1 MAGSIYRRLTG
12 RARSLGGYSQL
23 WIAPTHILLLR
34 STRFREHY
42 ARFALADIQAV
53 VITELPSRMPLQTA
67 LGAVAALWMFGSTLV
82 SFGFA
87 KGFFLVT
94 GGIALAFAIADIA
107 RGPRCRC
114 FLHTAVSREP
124 LTPVGRMR
132 VARKFLAQLQP
143 AIEAVQGSVAMEH
156 IQELEDRSSSQ
167 SLGGPSA
174 APLDQPPEIAQ
185 SPGYLPEIVF
195 AMFLINAAL
204 ILAGMLFRNAQVINV
219 LPTTLFSEVLLV
231 VVALFRRGSRD
242 PRRYIYVLMLVALLG
257 IGWDLVLLA
266 QSFGR
271 LIMAAAESQRG
282 QPTPLMTTM
291 PDWTAF
297 PRAHAIIAVSWRAGA
312 GLIGMVA
319 AHLERPASPASRAPQ
334 PVTEPQPK

>member
-1 MAGSIYRRLTG
+1 MANSIYRRLTG
-12 RARSLGGYSQL
+12 RARTLGGYTQL

-53 VITELPSRMPLQTA
+53 VITELPSRMPLQVA
-67 LGAVAALWMFGSTLV
+67 LGAVAILWMFGSTL
-82 SFGFA
+82 FQA
-87 KGFFLVT
+87 YTKGFFLLT
-94 GGIALAFAIADIA
+94 GGIGLAFVIADIA

-124 LTPVGRMR
+124 LAPVGRMR
-132 VARKFLAQLQP
+132 IARNFLAQLQP
-143 AIEAVQGSVAMEH
+143 AIEAVQGVVAVEH

-174 APLDQPPEIAQ
+174 ATLDQPPEIAE
-185 SPGYLPEIVF
+185 SPGYLPEVVF
-195 AMFLINAAL
+195 GMFLINAAL
-204 ILAGMLFRNAQVINV
+204 ILASVLIRNTQLMNV

-242 PRRYIYVLMLVALLG
+242 PRRYIYVLMMVALVG
-257 IGWDLVLLA
+257 IGWDLVVFA

-271 LIMAAAESQRG
+271 LVMATAEAQRG
-282 QPTPLMTTM
+282 QPAPVMTLAN
-291 PDWTAF
+291 WTAF
-297 PRAHAIIAVSWRAGA
+297 QRGHGIVAASWRFGA
-312 GLIGMVA
+312 GLIGMA
-319 AHLERPASPASRAPQ
+319 AAYLERPPSPALRSPQ
-334 PVTEPQPK
+334 PVTELQPK

>member
-1 MAGSIYRRLTG
+1 MASSIYRRLTG
-12 RARSLGGYSQL
+12 RARTLGGYSQL
-23 WIAPTHILLLR
+23 WIAPSHILLLR

-53 VITELPSRMPLQTA
+53 VITELPSRTPLQAA
-67 LGAVAALWMFGSTLV
+67 LGAIAVLWTLSFTLV
-82 SFGFA
+82 TYSFA

-132 VARKFLAQLQP
+132 IARNFLAQLQP
-143 AIEAVQGSVAMEH
+143 AIEAVQGAVAVDQ

-167 SLGGPSA
+167 SLGGPGVA
-174 APLDQPPEIAQ
+174 ILDQPPEIGQ
-185 SPGYLPEIVF
+185 RLGYLPETVF
-195 AMFLINAAL
+195 GLFLINAAL
-204 ILAGMLFRNAQVINV
+204 ILASLLLRNSEVMNV
-219 LPTTLFSEVLLV
+219 LPTTLFAEVVLV

-242 PRRYIYVLMLVALLG
+242 PRRYIYALMMVALLG
-257 IGWDLVLLA
+257 IGWDLVLFA

-282 QPTPLMTTM
+282 QPVPVLTM
-291 PDWTAF
+291 PNWTAF
-297 PRAHAIIAVSWRAGA
+297 QRGHAILAATWRFGA
-312 GLIGMVA
+312 GLIGLA
-319 AHLERPASPASRAPQ
+319 AAYLERPVSPASRGHQ
-334 PVTEPQPK
+334 PVSEPQPK

>member
-1 MAGSIYRRLTG
+1 MAPSIYRRLTR

-23 WIAPTHILLLR
+23 WMAPSHILLLR

-67 LGAVAALWMFGSTLV
+67 LGAVAALWMFGSTLM
-82 SFGFA
+82 SSSFA

-132 VARKFLAQLQP
+132 TARNFLAQLQP
-143 AIEAVQGSVAMEH
+143 AIEAVQGAVAVEQ
-156 IQELEDRSSSQ
+156 IQHLEDRSSSQ
-167 SLGGPSA
+167 SLGGPGA
-174 APLDQPPEIAQ
+174 AVDQPPEIAQ
-185 SPGYLPEIVF
+185 QPGYLPETVF
-195 AMFLINAAL
+195 AVFLVNAAL
-204 ILAGMLFRNAQVINV
+204 ILASLVLHNSEVMNV
-219 LPTTLFSEVLLV
+219 LPTSLFAEVLLII
-231 VVALFRRGSRD
+231 VALFRRGSRD
-242 PRRYIYVLMLVALLG
+242 PRRYIYMLMMVALLG

-271 LIMAAAESQRG
+271 LIVATAESQRG
-282 QPTPLMTTM
+282 QPAPVLMM
-291 PDWTAF
+291 PNWTVF
-297 PRAHAIIAVSWRAGA
+297 PRGHAILAASWRFVA
-312 GLIGMVA
+312 GLIGLVA
-319 AHLERPASPASRAPQ
+319 AYLERPASPAGVGPQ
-334 PVTEPQPK
+334 PAMEPQPK

>member
-1 MAGSIYRRLTG
+1 MAISIYRRLTG
-12 RARSLGGYSQL
+12 RARTLGGYSQL

-53 VITELPSRMPLQTA
+53 VITELPSRIPLQVAIAAAGVVWILLARLVDSAFAQGFFVVTGWIVTA
-67 LGAVAALWMFGSTLV
+67 LAVA
-82 SFGFA
+82 
-87 KGFFLVT
+87 
-94 GGIALAFAIADIA
+94 DIL

-132 VARKFLAQLQP
+132 IARKLLAQLQP
-143 AIEAVQGSVAMEH
+143 AIEAVQGAVAVEQ
-156 IQELEDRSSSQ
+156 IQKLEDRSSSE

-174 APLDQPPEIAQ
+174 RPLDQPPEIAERL
-185 SPGYLPEIVF
+185 GYLPETVF
-195 AMFLINAAL
+195 GVFLINATL
-204 ILAGMLFRNAQVINV
+204 ILVSVLIRNTQAINV

-242 PRRYIYVLMLVALLG
+242 PRRYIYVLMMVALLG
-257 IGWDLVLLA
+257 IGWDLVLFA
-266 QSFGR
+266 QGFGR
-271 LIMAAAESQRG
+271 LIMAAAETQRG
-282 QPTPLMTTM
+282 QPAPLLTM

-297 PRAHAIIAVSWRAGA
+297 PRGHAIIAASWRFGA
-312 GLIGMVA
+312 GVIGLA
-319 AHLERPASPASRAPQ
+319 AAYLERPVSPATRAPQ